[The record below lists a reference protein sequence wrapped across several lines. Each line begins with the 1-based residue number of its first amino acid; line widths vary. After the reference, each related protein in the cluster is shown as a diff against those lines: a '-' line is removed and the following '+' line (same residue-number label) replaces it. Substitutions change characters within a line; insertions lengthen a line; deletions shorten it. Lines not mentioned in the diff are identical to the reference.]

1 MSFENTKRGQKK
13 SKGFLG
19 LFGGGSDDS
28 NKDNLSEEELEQ
40 LEIYDFGEVS
50 KKELSFIEKVK

>member
-1 MSFENTKRGQKK
+1 M
-13 SKGFLG
+13 
-19 LFGGGSDDS
+19 FGGGSDDS
-28 NKDNLSEEELEQ
+28 NKDNLSEEELEL